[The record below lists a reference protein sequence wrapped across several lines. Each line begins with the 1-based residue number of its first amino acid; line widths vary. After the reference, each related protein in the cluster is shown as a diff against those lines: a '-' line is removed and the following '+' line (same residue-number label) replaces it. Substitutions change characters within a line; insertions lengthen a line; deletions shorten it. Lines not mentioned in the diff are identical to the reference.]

1 MTGSSPGA
9 VELTELVAG
18 VWQLR
23 PWPAAHA
30 DLDDVLVE
38 LGPADGIAAERVAR
52 LEGWA
57 RGDLLGFAVRDIT
70 TGASVA
76 EVLVIV
82 TPNRHA
88 SVAMRTRPAHLGARI
103 DGAVEDVVR
112 RWATGALGL
121 TVS

>member
-1 MTGSSPGA
+1 MTG

-18 VWQLR
+18 AWQLR

-30 DLDDVLVE
+30 DLDELLGE
-38 LGPADGIAAERVAR
+38 LGAASAVPVERAAR
-52 LEGWA
+52 LEGWE
-57 RGDLLGFAVRDIT
+57 RGDLLGFAVREST
-70 TGASVA
+70 TGESVA
-76 EVLVIV
+76 EVLVLV
-82 TPNRHA
+82 TPQRHA
-88 SVAMRTRPAHLGARI
+88 SIAVRTRPDHLGTRV